1 MTETLVLNEINTVR
15 YELRLLR
22 DITQETIIQMLTNI
36 ANERNMSMKTM
47 LPSYYTDAEL
57 IDVTNGR

>member
-1 MTETLVLNEINTVR
+1 MKLILFDMNYAYCVISHKKLW
-15 YELRLLR
+15 
-22 DITQETIIQMLTNI
+22 MLTNI
-36 ANERNMSMKTM
+36 ANARNMSMKTM